1 VKASIII
8 RSKNEARFIG
18 EVLQQIFAQ
27 IYNQPFEVLLLDSGS
42 RDDTVKIASK
52 FPVTF
57 YPIKPEEFTFGR
69 ALNRGAQLAKG
80 DYVVFLSAHCTPV
93 DREWLARLLHPIE
106 EHSDVAATYGR
117 QEPRRGV
124 NPFEEMELDWIFPS
138 DGSREPPV
146 IFSSANCAIQ
156 REILLRYPFDEFSP
170 GAEDYIW
177 RKLLPKAHRSI
188 YIPSASVY
196 HSHPLNLRYWAARFG
211 IDGELIP
218 YLSRTYGMEYYGETS
233 QSPLSS
239 FLKWSYSL
247 ARREYRYFRD
257 NRYVLHLL
265 LIPPFEA
272 FRISCFW
279 RGLRRGRLTYGR
291 PQ

>member
-1 VKASIII
+1 MKASIII

-18 EVLQQIFAQ
+18 EVLQQVFAQ
-27 IYNQPFEVLLLDSGS
+27 IYSEPFEVLLLDSGS

-52 FPVTF
+52 FPVTV
-57 YPIKPEEFTFGR
+57 YPMRREEFTFGR

-80 DYVVFLSAHCTPV
+80 DHVVFLSAHCTPV
-93 DREWLARLLHPIE
+93 DQEWLAGLLHPIE
-106 EHSDVAATYGR
+106 KDSDVVATYGR

-138 DGSREPPV
+138 DDSREPPV

-156 REILLRYPFDEFSP
+156 REILLRYPFDEASP
-170 GAEDYIW
+170 FAEDYIW
-177 RKLLPKAHRSI
+177 QKLLPKTHRSV
-188 YIPSASVY
+188 YVPRASVY
-196 HSHPLNLRYWAARFG
+196 HTHPLNLRYWAARFRK
-211 IDGELIP
+211 DGELIP

-233 QSPLSS
+233 KTPLSS

-247 ARREYRYFRD
+247 GRRESQYCRD
-257 NRYVLHLL
+257 NRYFLHLL
-265 LIPPFEA
+265 LIPFFEA

-279 RGLRRGRLTYGR
+279 RGLRRGRLRYAGS
-291 PQ
+291 